1 MLPSTLNL
9 NSLIKTQIQNWWT
22 GRDLNPRLP
31 PVSALGMRRRR
42 SYQTGL
48 PALLVSF
55 ESGKIFNSIEWLAR
69 GREKKVARFVWA
81 LHGYFWHTE
90 LLFSSLPCSVFVLL
104 FAMFAVVDECAV
116 AAWAVLF
123 PFFYFFGFFSEV
135 VEGVSVYVYP
145 ESAVVA
151 YEEAVFAP

>member
-1 MLPSTLNL
+1 
-9 NSLIKTQIQNWWT
+9 
-22 GRDLNPRLP
+22 
-31 PVSALGMRRRR
+31 
-42 SYQTGL
+42 
-48 PALLVSF
+48 
-55 ESGKIFNSIEWLAR
+55 LAR

-116 AAWAVLF
+116 AAGAVLF
-123 PFFYFFGFFSEV
+123 PLFYFFGFFSEV
-135 VEGVSVYVYP
+135 AEGVSVYVYP